1 MELQKRIR
9 TFWDAI
15 SARDIDKIN
24 DGYCQN
30 EGTYVVLEGPRLA
43 TKGFSMISKGWG
55 DFVNSPISLDKIIWT
70 EGPYEEIV
78 GDMGWISGVTDLYI
92 SVNGKQIMNTFR
104 SSFVMKK
111 ENGDWKIRH
120 EHVSAPH
127 PDPYG
132 VGDWLKKESAP

>member
-9 TFWDAI
+9 TFWNAI
-15 SARDIDKIN
+15 SDRDIAEIN
-24 DGYCQN
+24 NGYCQD
-30 EGTYVVLEGPRLA
+30 EDTYVVLEGPRLA
-43 TKGFSMISKGWG
+43 TKGFSMISKGWK
-55 DFVNSPISLDKIIWT
+55 DFANSPISLDKIIWT

-92 SVNGKQIMNTFR
+92 SVNGKEIMNTFR

-111 ENGDWKIRH
+111 EDGDWKIRH
-120 EHVSAPH
+120 EHVSAAH

-132 VGDWLKKESAP
+132 VGDWLKNDK